1 MNINT
6 DNTLKTTKNIEST
19 TDSSSKK
26 ENSETT
32 ESFKSFLQEN
42 NLALAQP
49 DENLLYNMLSIYEMP
64 YSNVTSLNMAQNI
77 QNIKSSFTFDT
88 RSISKEDA
96 EFFGDLFG
104 NKEITYTQATPRA
117 FVNIVNEIEQT
128 EKVHEVSKTVL
139 NLIET
144 AHKTSQP
151 VRIDFDNNISVIFKV
166 DKSGKLTA
174 EFLPSDAAAEQYLRN
189 NIAFLRQNLDSQNIE
204 YNEIYYRS
212 RKDNQNNKQR
222 QQKQGEQDE

>member
-6 DNTLKTTKNIEST
+6 DNTLKTTQNIEST
-19 TDSSSKK
+19 TDSSSKQ
-26 ENSETT
+26 EDSEAT
-32 ESFKSFLQEN
+32 ESFRSFLQEN
-42 NLALAQP
+42 NLTLAQP
-49 DENLLYNMLSIYEMP
+49 DENLLYNMISIYEMP
-64 YSNVTSLNMAQNI
+64 YSNITNLSMAQNI

-96 EFFGDLFG
+96 TFFGDLFG
-104 NKEITYTQATPRA
+104 AKEITYTQATPQA
-117 FVNIVNEIEQT
+117 FINIVNEIEQT

-151 VRIDFDNNISVIFKV
+151 VRIDFDNNISVILKV
-166 DKSGKLTA
+166 DNSGKLTA

-212 RKDNQNNKQR
+212 RKDNQNNKQH